1 MDTYRRSGIVTGILF
16 IAADAAG
23 FPGLLNGGS
32 LGGDP
37 KEAAFL
43 FMTE

>member
-1 MDTYRRSGIVTGILF
+1 MDTNRRSGIVTGILF

-23 FPGLLNGGS
+23 FPGLFSVGS
-32 LGGDP
+32 FGGDP
-37 KEAAFL
+37 KEATFS

>member
-23 FPGLLNGGS
+23 FPGLS
-32 LGGDP
+32 YVDSFGGDP
-37 KEAAFL
+37 NKA
-43 FMTE
+43 TSSVVS